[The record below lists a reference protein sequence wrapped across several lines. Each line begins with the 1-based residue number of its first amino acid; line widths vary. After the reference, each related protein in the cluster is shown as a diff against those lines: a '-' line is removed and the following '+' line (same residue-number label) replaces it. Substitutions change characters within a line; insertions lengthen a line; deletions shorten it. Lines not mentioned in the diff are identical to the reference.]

1 MNENPIHSHYSNR
14 RRFLQ
19 MTAAGASALAFS
31 PSKTQAAA
39 PGVKMFKN
47 LSGGHIG
54 LNANQK
60 EAIELA
66 AKYGFGGV
74 TPHIG
79 ELSKMSAEQRKEIT
93 ALMQEKGLR
102 WGAGGLSVNFRG
114 DEETFKKSLA
124 AYPDEAKLMHDLSIS
139 RVATWIMPGNNDLT
153 YLENFEMHRRRLK
166 ECARILKDHG
176 VRLGLEFVGPRDTR
190 KRFRFAFVCTQREML
205 ELCDAIG
212 TGNMGLLLDCWHWYT
227 SHGTAEELAQ
237 LTNEQIVLVHVND
250 APPDIPIDEQQDLK
264 RQLPC
269 TSGVIDMKAFING
282 LYKIGY
288 DGPVEC
294 EPFDNELRKMETE
307 PKLEKTIAALD
318 RTFKLIEA

>member
-1 MNENPIHSHYSNR
+1 MNEYLTHSHDSNR

-19 MTAAGASALAFS
+19 MTAAGASALALS
-31 PSKTQAAA
+31 STPTHAAA
-39 PGVKMFKN
+39 SGVKMFKN

-54 LNANQK
+54 LSANQK

-66 AKYGFGGV
+66 AEYGFGGV
-74 TPHIG
+74 APNTG
-79 ELSKMSAEQRKEIT
+79 ELSKMSAEQREEIA

-102 WGAGGLSVNFRG
+102 WGAAGLSVNFRG

-124 AYPDEAKLMHDLSIS
+124 AYPAEAKLMHDLSIS
-139 RVATWIMPGNNDLT
+139 RAATWIMPGNNDLT
-153 YLENFEMHRRRLK
+153 YLENFELHRRRLK
-166 ECARILKDHG
+166 ECALILKDYG
-176 VRLGLEFVGPRDTR
+176 IRLGLEFVGPRSTR

-237 LTNEQIVLVHVND
+237 LTNQQIVLIHVND
-250 APPDIPIDEQQDLK
+250 APSGIPIDEQQDLK

-269 TSGVIDMKAFING
+269 TSGVIDMKTFING
-282 LYKIGY
+282 VHKIGY

-294 EPFDNELRKMETE
+294 EPFDDELRKMETE
-307 PKLEKTIAALD
+307 PKLKKTIAALD
-318 RTFKLIEA
+318 RTFNLIDA